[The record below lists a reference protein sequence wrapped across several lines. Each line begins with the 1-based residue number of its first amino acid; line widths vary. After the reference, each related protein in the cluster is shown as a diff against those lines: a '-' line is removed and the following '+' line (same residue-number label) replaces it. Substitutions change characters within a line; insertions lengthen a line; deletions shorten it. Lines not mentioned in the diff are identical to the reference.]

1 MKYDVVGSSMGR
13 VVIFVNINIEY
24 VGLDFIMLDM
34 ERNIYID
41 FVEFLIMVGWVL
53 LEYKFV

>member
-1 MKYDVVGSSMGR
+1 MNYDVVGSSMGR

-53 LEYKFV
+53 LE